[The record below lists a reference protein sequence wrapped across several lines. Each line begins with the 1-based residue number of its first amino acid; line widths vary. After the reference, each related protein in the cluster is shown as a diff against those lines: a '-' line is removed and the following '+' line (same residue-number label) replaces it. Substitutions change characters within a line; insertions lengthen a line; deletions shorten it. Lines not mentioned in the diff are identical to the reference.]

1 MKTIILFLLL
11 FFILKSPS
19 FGQSKSYDR
28 ITPMHLDLQ
37 KYADTT
43 FILRI
48 SSIGTPAGSNFYI
61 LSKSGLLTNLYYYGN
76 LTKGITMPKEI
87 KGRLQYLSILKDT
100 AKTAINAYFSPQY
113 IDHKDA
119 AVFWNEVVNIK
130 PWQIDDNDGGKCE
143 NMNKVY
149 DGVAL
154 TFFTITKKDI
164 KSILFFNPKILETT
178 CKGNKNRIDIL
189 AIETLFKNYFHFQ

>member
-1 MKTIILFLLL
+1 
-11 FFILKSPS
+11 
-19 FGQSKSYDR
+19 
-28 ITPMHLDLQ
+28 MHLDLQ

-100 AKTAINAYFSPQY
+100 AKTAINAYFMPLY
-113 IDHKDA
+113 INSKDGA
-119 AVFWNEVVNIK
+119 LFWSEIVKIK
-130 PWQIDDNDGGKCE
+130 PWQIDDVDGGKCE
-143 NMNKVY
+143 KMNKIY
-149 DGVAL
+149 DGVAV
-154 TFFTITKKDI
+154 TFFTITKNEI
-164 KSILFFNPKILETT
+164 KSILFFNPKSLEES
-178 CKGNKNRIDIL
+178 CKGNKNRMDIL
-189 AIETLFKNYFHFQ
+189 AIETLFKNYFHFP